1 MCSLSFV
8 LVPLAD
14 PFRLTELLVL
24 FLCWY
29 ILRQI
34 VINKKKWDGLFWTF
48 FSLFLLSLATYGY
61 LMSHV
66 YAKNTF
72 SYNVIIY
79 CAAIIVICG
88 LLLSKNRTL
97 KFESDLVS
105 KRAIFLFI
113 PFFVFGLLYLLTL
126 DFDFNCSATP
136 YWVFIILLQVVVY
149 PTLLLFGILA
159 FLCRLSACFTAFMA
173 AMALFL
179 VECALFVIDAVIN
192 ATSYGE
198 LLTRLFFCTIYFVYA
213 GISIYILNQCRTFV
227 RKS

>member
-14 PFRLTELLVL
+14 PFRLTGLLIL

-29 ILRQI
+29 VLRQT
-34 VINKKKWDGLFWTF
+34 VIYGRKWDTLFWIF

-61 LMSHV
+61 LIAHV

-72 SYNVIIY
+72 SYNTIIY
-79 CAAIIVICG
+79 CAVVVVICG
-88 LLLSKNRTL
+88 LLLSKNRSL
-97 KFESDLVS
+97 KFESDLMS
-105 KRAIFLFI
+105 KRAIFLFV

-149 PTLLLFGILA
+149 PMLLLFGILA
-159 FLCRLSACFTAFMA
+159 FYVVCQFVLLRL
-173 AMALFL
+173 
-179 VECALFVIDAVIN
+179 
-192 ATSYGE
+192 
-198 LLTRLFFCTIYFVYA
+198 
-213 GISIYILNQCRTFV
+213 
-227 RKS
+227 